1 MNHGNE
7 YVNVYSFRKLCKTK
21 FSVLIF
27 AEQWAFTSCCI
38 LRLTPNAEK
47 RFRLGCGSLCLLRK
61 TSDLGRGGFFGRIIT
76 RDSSR
81 MSSSKSL
88 LSDETDNCL
97 CTWPWCSV
105 EFQSAM
111 QEQRETLETME
122 WSVLLP
128 RRAHFA
134 AVLIKNVLRCAVRQ
148 GSHVQHMFMIP
159 NRVGSQFCIFIRLSV
174 EIMIHKI

>member
-21 FSVLIF
+21 FSVLMF
-27 AEQWAFTSCCI
+27 VEQPAFTSCCVPW
-38 LRLTPNAEK
+38 LTPNAEK
-47 RFRLGCGSLCLLRK
+47 RLRLGCGSLCLLRK

-88 LSDETDNCL
+88 LSDDTDNCL

-105 EFQSAM
+105 EFQSARNK
-111 QEQRETLETME
+111 EESVSYDDVME
-122 WSVLLP
+122 HPFFPPPS
-128 RRAHFA
+128 RAHFA
-134 AVLIKNVLRCAVRQ
+134 AAVHKNSLLLR
-148 GSHVQHMFMIP
+148 S
-159 NRVGSQFCIFIRLSV
+159 
-174 EIMIHKI
+174 

>member
-21 FSVLIF
+21 FSVPTF
-27 AEQWAFTSCCI
+27 AEQWTFTSCCVSW
-38 LRLTPNAEK
+38 LTPNAEN

-61 TSDLGRGGFFGRIIT
+61 TSDLGRGGFLGRIIT

-88 LSDETDNCL
+88 LSDDTDNCL

-105 EFQSAM
+105 EFQSVI
-111 QEQRETLETME
+111 QEQRRASRTINW
-122 WSVLLP
+122 WSVFP

-134 AVLIKNVLRCAVRQ
+134 VSAGNKHILSLRSETGFTCRT
-148 GSHVQHMFMIP
+148 HVHDSKSSWIAILHFYSP
-159 NRVGSQFCIFIRLSV
+159 KC
-174 EIMIHKI
+174 